1 MSMAESAVSATPAS
15 TRALTYIQAVREAL
29 QWGLATY
36 PEALVFGEDVALP
49 GGPYGA
55 SRGLHEEFG
64 ERVFDTPISESAM
77 LGAGVGAAMRGM
89 RPIIE
94 IMFSDFFLVA
104 LDQLVNQAANVRYTS
119 RGRYTCP
126 LTVRSQQA
134 ATAGS
139 CRQHTHSLETFF
151 THVPGLRVG
160 LPSTAQDAYEML
172 RVAIATDDPVII
184 LESRALY
191 PERQEVMLAGP
202 LQQLGGASTLL
213 AGDDL
218 TILTWSRMVSEAL
231 AAADELADGGVHAEV
246 IDLRW
251 LCPLDIDTVFGSIK
265 RTGRVLIAH
274 EATLTSGFG
283 AELAARIASEA
294 FWDLDAP
301 IVRVAA
307 PDIPLPAAPTLQKA
321 LLPGRDAIVQA
332 AMRLT
337 ETPDN

>member
-1 MSMAESAVSATPAS
+1 MADAAASTTVAS
-15 TRALTYIQAVREAL
+15 TRSLTYIEAVREAL
-29 QWGLATY
+29 HWGLATY

-55 SRGLHEEFG
+55 SRGLHDAFG

-104 LDQLVNQAANVRYTS
+104 LDQIVNQAANVRYTS
-119 RGRYTCP
+119 CGRYTCP

-134 ATAGS
+134 ATPGS
-139 CRQHTHSLETFF
+139 CRQHTHSLESFF

-160 LPSTAQDAYEML
+160 LPSNAQDAYEML

-191 PERQEVMLAGP
+191 PVRQEAMLAGP
-202 LQQLGGASTLL
+202 LEQLGGARTVR

-218 TILTWSRMVSEAL
+218 TILTWSRMVEEAL
-231 AAADELADGGVHAEV
+231 AAADQLAEEGVHAEV

-251 LCPLDIDTVFGSIK
+251 LCPLDVDTVWASIK

-274 EATLTSGFG
+274 EATITGGFG
-283 AELAARIASEA
+283 GELAARIAGEA

-301 IVRVAA
+301 ITRVAA

-321 LLPGRDAIVQA
+321 LLPARDAIVQTA
-332 AMRLT
+332 LRLT
-337 ETPDN
+337 ETRDN